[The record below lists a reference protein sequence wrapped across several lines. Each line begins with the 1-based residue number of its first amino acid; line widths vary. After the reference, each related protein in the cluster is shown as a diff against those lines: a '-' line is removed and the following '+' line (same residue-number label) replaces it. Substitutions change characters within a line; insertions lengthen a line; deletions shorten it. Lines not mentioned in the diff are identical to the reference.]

1 MYTYCSIS
9 AVHRLFDYVEE
20 GGSDVKVTVIK
31 NKTDPKIVWSFY
43 PGWYNLILFGGEE
56 LYVLWVFLLRFFFI
70 RGLILPPL

>member
-31 NKTDPKIVWSFY
+31 NKTDPEIVWSFY
-43 PGWYNLILFGGEE
+43 PGWYNLFFCRGEKSCMFFG
-56 LYVLWVFLLRFFFI
+56 FFF
-70 RGLILPPL
+70 

>member
-43 PGWYNLILFGGEE
+43 PGWYN
-56 LYVLWVFLLRFFFI
+56 
-70 RGLILPPL
+70 